1 MQPAITQRSGLT
13 RALHMP
19 PPIHI
24 SESDW
29 QEVQRVLVQ
38 EIPGLEVWAFGSRA
52 RGDAKLY
59 SDLDLAIIT
68 TTPLSLSQLASLTHA
83 FESSDM
89 TIRVDVV
96 DWSSISEAFRRIV
109 SSNKV
114 VIQPP
119 ATSTQC

>member
-1 MQPAITQRSGLT
+1 
-13 RALHMP
+13 MP

-29 QEVQRVLVQ
+29 QEVQRVLSL
-38 EIPGLEVWAFGSRA
+38 EIPALEVWAFGSRA
-52 RGDAKLY
+52 RGHAKPY
-59 SDLDLAIIT
+59 SDLDLAVIT
-68 TTPLSLSQLASLTHA
+68 ATPLSLAQLVNLTHA

-109 SSNKV
+109 SSDKV
-114 VIQPP
+114 VIQPAATP
-119 ATSTQC
+119 AQ

>member
-1 MQPAITQRSGLT
+1 
-13 RALHMP
+13 MP

-29 QEVQRVLVQ
+29 QEVQRVLAQ

-52 RGDAKLY
+52 RGHAKPY
-59 SDLDLAIIT
+59 SDLDLALIT
-68 TTPLSLSQLASLTHA
+68 TTPLSLAQLASLTHA

-96 DWSSISEAFRRIV
+96 DWSSISETFRHIV
-109 SSNKV
+109 SSDKV
-114 VIQPP
+114 VVQPTAAP
-119 ATSTQC
+119 TKC

>member
-1 MQPAITQRSGLT
+1 
-13 RALHMP
+13 MP

>member
-1 MQPAITQRSGLT
+1 
-13 RALHMP
+13 MP

-29 QEVQRVLVQ
+29 QEVQRVLSL
-38 EIPGLEVWAFGSRA
+38 EIPTLEVWAFGSRA
-52 RGDAKLY
+52 RGHAKPY
-59 SDLDLAIIT
+59 SDLDLADIT
-68 TTPLSLSQLASLTHA
+68 ATPLPLAQRASLTHA

-109 SSNKV
+109 SSDKV
-114 VIQPP
+114 VIQPAATP
-119 ATSTQC
+119 AQ